1 MKKKPAL
8 FIFFAVVVFLII
20 IAYFYVSTGLHIEA
34 TVFDSVEE
42 KPIAQATVKIDEKS
56 YFTDNQGY
64 FQSNV
69 PLFGSHKL
77 VIEKNGY
84 KTYSVSLNY
93 QTIQKNNKLI
103 VTLEPITFANILKMA
118 QKDLQSAKSYSFRS
132 TWVNN
137 QGEAGETIAYS
148 LYEISTEGIMY
159 FKWLQ
164 DDKTGSLIAT
174 REMIKTKEFLFY
186 RDNVNTQWQKIDEE
200 KIPPVKLKEPAD
212 ILNLFQ
218 GTEEPSSFLYD
229 GLDTLFEDPSGKLY
243 LQNELPSKMTDEQG
257 KEIKFKEIK
266 VLKYQASWNVL
277 NGKRDIIFYVGEED
291 LRLYKGTLI
300 DYSQSANTLADL
312 GKMTKN
318 ILSFTLTRLNEEI
331 QITIPKV

>member
-1 MKKKPAL
+1 MKKKPVL
-8 FIFFAVVVFLII
+8 FIIFAIVLLLII
-20 IAYFYVSTGLHIEA
+20 SIFFYISTGMHIEA
-34 TVFDSVEE
+34 TVYDSVEE
-42 KPIAQATVKIDEKS
+42 KPLAQATVRIDEKS

-84 KTYSVSLNY
+84 KTYSANLNY
-93 QTIQKNNKLI
+93 QTIQKSNKLI
-103 VTLEPITFANILKMA
+103 VTLEPITFANILRMA

-137 QGEAGETIAYS
+137 QGEEEETVAYS
-148 LYEISTEGIMY
+148 LYEISLEGSMH

-164 DDKTGSLIAT
+164 DDKTGNLIAN

-200 KIPPVKLKEPAD
+200 KIPPVKLQEPTD

-218 GTEEPSSFLYD
+218 GTEDPSSFLYD
-229 GLDTLFEDPSGKLY
+229 SLDTLFEDPAGKLF
-243 LQNELPSKMTDEQG
+243 LQNELPPQATNEQG
-257 KEIKFKEIK
+257 KEIKYKEIR

-277 NGKRDIIFYVGEED
+277 SGKRDIIFFVGEEN
-291 LRLYKGTLI
+291 LRLYKGILT
-300 DYSQSANTLADL
+300 DDSQSANTLTDL
-312 GKMTKN
+312 GKMTKT
-318 ILSFTLTRLNEEI
+318 ILSFTLTKLNEEI
-331 QITIPKV
+331 QITIPEV

>member
-8 FIFFAVVVFLII
+8 VIFFAVVVLLII
-20 IAYFYVSTGLHIEA
+20 SVYFYVSTGLHIEA

-42 KPIAQATVKIDEKS
+42 KPLAQATVKIDEKS

-84 KTYSVSLNY
+84 KTYSIDLTY
-93 QTIQKNNKLI
+93 QTIQKSNKLI
-103 VTLEPITFANILKMA
+103 VTLEPITFANILNMT

-137 QGEAGETIAYS
+137 QGEEEETIAYS
-148 LYEISTEGIMY
+148 LYEISTEGNMH

-164 DDKTGSLIAT
+164 DDKAGSLIAT

-200 KIPPVKLKEPAD
+200 KIPPVKLQEPTD
-212 ILNLFQ
+212 ILKLFQ
-218 GTEEPSSFLYD
+218 RTEEPSSFLYD
-229 GLDTLFEDPSGKLY
+229 GLDTLFQDPEGKLY
-243 LQNELPSKMTDEQG
+243 LQNELPSQTKDEQG
-257 KEIKFKEIK
+257 KEIEFKDIK

-291 LRLYKGTLI
+291 LRLYKGALT
-300 DYSQSANTLADL
+300 DYSQSAYTLTDL
-312 GKMTKN
+312 GKMTKTL
-318 ILSFTLTRLNEEI
+318 LSFTLTKLNEEI

>member
-1 MKKKPAL
+1 MKKKPVL
-8 FIFFAVVVFLII
+8 FIIFAIVLLLII
-20 IAYFYVSTGLHIEA
+20 SIFFYISTGMHIEA
-34 TVFDSVEE
+34 TVYDSVEE
-42 KPIAQATVKIDEKS
+42 KPLAQATVRIDEKS

-84 KTYSVSLNY
+84 KTYSANLNF
-93 QTIQKNNKLI
+93 QTIQKSNNLI
-103 VTLEPITFANILKMA
+103 VTLEPITFANILHMA

-132 TWVNN
+132 TWVNS
-137 QGEAGETIAYS
+137 QGEEEETVAYS
-148 LYEISTEGIMY
+148 LYEISSEGTMH

-164 DDKTGSLIAT
+164 DDKTGSLIAN

-200 KIPPVKLKEPAD
+200 KIPPVKLQEPTD

-218 GTEEPSSFLYD
+218 GTEDPSSFLYD
-229 GLDTLFEDPSGKLY
+229 SLDTLFEDPAGKLF
-243 LQNELPSKMTDEQG
+243 LQNELPSQTTDEQG
-257 KEIKFKEIK
+257 KEIKYKEIK

-277 NGKRDIIFYVGEED
+277 SGKRDIIFFVGEEN
-291 LRLYKGTLI
+291 LRLYKGILT
-300 DYSQSANTLADL
+300 DDSQSANTLTDL
-312 GKMTKN
+312 GKMTKT
-318 ILSFTLTRLNEEI
+318 ILSFTLTKLNEEI
-331 QITIPKV
+331 QITIPEV